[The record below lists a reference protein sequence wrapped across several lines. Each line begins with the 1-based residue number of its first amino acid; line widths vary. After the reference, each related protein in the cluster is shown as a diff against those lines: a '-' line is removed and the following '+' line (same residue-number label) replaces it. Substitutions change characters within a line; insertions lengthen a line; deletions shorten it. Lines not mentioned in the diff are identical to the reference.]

1 MAIRHEHSSLT
12 TLVEDRFE
20 ELIGTGQQI
29 QDAMEADRV
38 QWRARH
44 IETWPNAVFIDMHA
58 LCDDRVGRPLIGVT
72 Q

>member
-1 MAIRHEHSSLT
+1 MVMRHERSTLT
-12 TLVEDRFE
+12 TLVEDGLE

-29 QDAMEADRV
+29 QDAIEANRV
-38 QWRARH
+38 QWCAWH
-44 IETWPNAVFIDMHA
+44 IETWPNAVFIDIHA